1 MVNASRSPLGLGTD
15 EQLLQVVP
23 RVRTRIES
31 QWTDQVDQ
39 GPAARRIEFQ
49 NQLIWTHRSK
59 TKVAPT
65 PMKKASHT
73 THAIQLKPTNRMF
86 DCRCLRFD
94 VVGSACRGTYL
105 FLVRC

>member
-39 GPAARRIEFQ
+39 GPATRRIEIS
-49 NQLIWTHRSK
+49 NQLIWTDMSK

-65 PMKKASHT
+65 PMTKAFHT
-73 THAIQLKPTNRMF
+73 NHTIQVKPTPKALTQSLPLISAF
-86 DCRCLRFD
+86 
-94 VVGSACRGTYL
+94 GSPIYVARIP
-105 FLVRC
+105 